1 MKLQTFDIPQDPAL
15 LAEWLEGHV
24 LGLDLRQL
32 VMELE
37 ILGGSDAEPKAT
49 LNDVLGDQLPDVLQ
63 LGLRS
68 LSPDQLRRL
77 LRQPELLR
85 ELQLRVLEEGGD
97 YWTTVPASALLEATS
112 NKTWQRLENVIRES
126 APKTLPT
133 SLPTLPRKAWLW
145 VGTGWLTAAAVVLFA
160 FFVQADRVR
169 QMESRLDEQ
178 STLIDNLRKDLLAQ
192 QALAANRTEPANL
205 PKMGHVFVQAERDPT
220 DLPGGDPED
229 LPEIQ

>member
-68 LSPDQLRRL
+68 LSPAQLRRL
-77 LRQPELLR
+77 RGQPGWLR
-85 ELQLRVLEEGGD
+85 ELPPRGLEEAGAS
-97 YWTTVPASALLEATS
+97 WPA
-112 NKTWQRLENVIRES
+112 
-126 APKTLPT
+126 
-133 SLPTLPRKAWLW
+133 
-145 VGTGWLTAAAVVLFA
+145 
-160 FFVQADRVR
+160 
-169 QMESRLDEQ
+169 
-178 STLIDNLRKDLLAQ
+178 
-192 QALAANRTEPANL
+192 
-205 PKMGHVFVQAERDPT
+205 
-220 DLPGGDPED
+220 
-229 LPEIQ
+229 